1 MRTILNFQVGLR
13 EGGSPHTQD
22 LPPWVGLSGMG
33 DGSRG
38 KGEWGRWGVA
48 SVLAVLIH
56 LVAFAWAM
64 SLTPVSPK
72 PSLKPEEPELVFLSF
87 KPPPPASVGSAA
99 LPRPEQAPRQPQVR
113 RPQPAVLQVPREV
126 LPPKPPEPQEAPEQV
141 PEAPVEEKV
150 PEAPEA
156 AASAPGPEAAEA
168 VPGGVQGGTVGGQAG
183 GLLGATGEEALDLK
197 QVARAPGVLKQVMPQ
212 YPRRA
217 RNAGIEGL
225 VMVRIIIGV
234 DGRIE
239 ASHTRVIRSVPAL
252 DDAAV
257 AAVSQ
262 WRFSPAVGHH
272 GRPVRVI
279 IDVPVQFSLK

>member
-1 MRTILNFQVGLR
+1 
-13 EGGSPHTQD
+13 
-22 LPPWVGLSGMG
+22 MG

-38 KGEWGRWGVA
+38 PGEWGRWGGA

-56 LVAFAWAM
+56 LAALAWVV
-64 SLTPVSPK
+64 SLPPVGPK
-72 PSLKPEEPELVFLSF
+72 PAVKPEEPELVFLSF
-87 KPPPPASVGSAA
+87 KPPPPAAGAVA
-99 LPRPEQAPRQPQVR
+99 LPTPEPAPRSPRVR
-113 RPQPAVLQVPREV
+113 PAQRAVLQVPREI
-126 LPPKPPEPQEAPEQV
+126 PSPKPPEPVETPEQV
-141 PEAPVEEKV
+141 PEPPAVEEVAEAPV
-150 PEAPEA
+150 A
-156 AASAPGPEAAEA
+156 AATAPGPEAGEA
-168 VPGGVQGGTVGGQAG
+168 RPGGVQGGVAGGEAG
-183 GLLGATGEEALDLK
+183 GLLGATGDEVLDLK

-217 RNAGIEGL
+217 RNAGVEGL
-225 VMVRIIIGV
+225 VLVRVIIGV

-239 ASHTRVIRSVPAL
+239 AGHTRVIRSVPAL

-262 WRFSPAVGHH
+262 WRFSPAIGHH